1 MPRMF
6 LIPLGIMFLVSTA
19 LNILRS
25 YLRQVFRPGGW

>member
-6 LIPLGIMFLVSTA
+6 LIPLGIMFLVSNT

-25 YLRQVFRPGGW
+25 YLRQSFRLSGW